1 MAETPDMSRPAS
13 PAPKGTG
20 RRRRTRPAPRIP
32 GRTTFGERLAVFA
45 VAAATL
51 ALVVGGA
58 FGVGYLIGKILL

>member
-1 MAETPDMSRPAS
+1 MTRRRGRPARRI
-13 PAPKGTG
+13 G
-20 RRRRTRPAPRIP
+20 RRTTVADRI
-32 GRTTFGERLAVFA
+32 AVFA

>member
-1 MAETPDMSRPAS
+1 MS
-13 PAPKGTG
+13 
-20 RRRRTRPAPRIP
+20 RRRRRPAPRIP
-32 GRTTFGERLAVFA
+32 GRTTFGERLAVFG